1 MKLDSLRIKNFRT
14 VTTEQILSL
23 ANGLTLVGPN
33 NAGKTNVLMAVYMFF
48 TGYEN
53 RNGYDHRVDLS
64 FKEKSVKTSL
74 TCHFSGDSQ
83 GDDKD
88 IFDKLGKLRALLGQT
103 DDSNEF
109 SINVYF
115 NGDNPVYQV
124 YPGIKRPEG
133 KSPQYSMAQKS
144 FIQSV
149 LDSFKCYYIPSKKS
163 IDELY
168 GEFVSPFIRLQV
180 SKVLEEHVL
189 KIRQSVS
196 AISKS
201 MNEVLGSNGL
211 FDVKVGFDIPNGAL
225 SDLITGFD
233 LHVSDPDQSSIY
245 SKGMGVQAAVLL
257 SSFKWITEQQKNV
270 SVIWLIE
277 EPETYMHPSLGAK
290 ASKIL
295 DGLTSISTVVK
306 TTHAI
311 NFVPTDVSLVQGIVR
326 APKEKNSI
334 VKRFT
339 SHREATSA
347 IRLSLGVKFSDYF
360 GLASCNIFVEGETDR
375 VYLEHVWRY
384 LQPEMRAE
392 YPYLDSRDRLIKDF
406 TGVSDLKGFLKSN
419 FGLLYNEVL
428 IVSLFDGDKAGV
440 EAVKELAHYAANKEY
455 SFNANKEYVLT
466 PGGHPIEGLFPDEWI
481 LAAYEHESAWFEGGA
496 PIIDADDKLISFRV
510 RDASK
515 KPFMKFML
523 DLYDEDKTYESSQ
536 KFLALFKKINA
547 AFAAQSDDLI

>member
-14 VTTEQILSL
+14 VTTEQVLSL

-64 FKEKSVKTSL
+64 FREKSVKTSL
-74 TCHFSGDSQ
+74 TCHFSGDPV
-83 GDDKD
+83 GVDKE
-88 IFDKLGKLRALLGQT
+88 IFVKLGKLRTLLGQT

-124 YPGIKRPEG
+124 YPGVKRPEG

-180 SKVLEEHVL
+180 GKVLKDHVVR
-189 KIRQSVS
+189 IRQSVS

-201 MNEVLGSNGL
+201 MNEVLVDNGL
-211 FDVKVGFDIPNGAL
+211 LNVSVGFDIPNGAL

-245 SKGMGVQAAVLL
+245 SKGMGIQAAVLL
-257 SSFKWITEQQKNV
+257 SSFKWITEQQNDV

-277 EPETYMHPSLGAK
+277 EPETYMHPALGAK
-290 ASKIL
+290 ASRIL

-311 NFVPTDVSLVQGIVR
+311 NFVPADVRLVQGIVR
-326 APKEKNSI
+326 ASKQKNSI
-334 VKRFT
+334 VRRFS
-339 SHREATSA
+339 SHREATAA

-360 GLASCNIFVEGETDR
+360 GLARVNVFVEGETDR
-375 VYLEHVWRY
+375 MYLEHVWDC
-384 LQPEMRAE
+384 LLPEMRAQ
-392 YPYLDSRDRLIKDF
+392 YPYLNSRDKLIKDF

-419 FGLLYNEVL
+419 FGLLHDEVL

-440 EAVKELAHYAANKEY
+440 EAVKELAHYAANKDY

-466 PGGHPIEGLFPDEWI
+466 PGGHPIEGLFPDDWI
-481 LAAYEHESAWFEGGA
+481 LAACAHEPAWFEGGS
-496 PIIDADDKLISFRV
+496 PIIDSDDKLISFRV

-515 KPFMKFML
+515 KAFMKFMF
-523 DLYDEDKTYESSQ
+523 DLYEDDATYDSSQ

-547 AFAAQSDDLI
+547 AFAAQDEDLI